1 MFSGVAPLFH
11 VSSLPET
18 ELSITQDTDNGLE
31 AELNPI
37 EDARSKWVVLCPAFT
52 SIYIYILPENLQL
65 KTALMVFELPLDII
79 VAPLPQELYQE
90 LDSECRGPVYLRGD
104 PKYVS

>member
-1 MFSGVAPLFH
+1 MDWRQSLIQLRMHGRSGLFCALH
-11 VSSLPET
+11 L
-18 ELSITQDTDNGLE
+18 Q
-31 AELNPI
+31 
-37 EDARSKWVVLCPAFT
+37 VL
-52 SIYIYILPENLQL
+52 YIYILPENLQL

-79 VAPLPQELYQE
+79 VAPLPHELYQE

>member
-1 MFSGVAPLFH
+1 LFSGVAPLFH

-18 ELSITQDTDNGLE
+18 ELSITQDADNGLE

-37 EDARSKWVVLCPAFT
+37 EDARSKCAVLCPAFT
-52 SIYIYILPENLQL
+52 SIYILPENPQL
-65 KTALMVFELPLDII
+65 KTALMVFALPLDII
-79 VAPLPQELYQE
+79 VAPLPHELYQE

>member
-18 ELSITQDTDNGLE
+18 ELSITQDADNGLE

-52 SIYIYILPENLQL
+52 SIYIYIAGESAVEDCTHGFRTSSRYHRCTSPSRALPRARL
-65 KTALMVFELPLDII
+65 
-79 VAPLPQELYQE
+79 
-90 LDSECRGPVYLRGD
+90 
-104 PKYVS
+104 